1 MTTTRFVTGSA
12 VTLSDALILLLGSVS
27 FSWLVTLTTFGM
39 VPLPDISAMI
49 YRTTVSF
56 AFRLPML
63 AMPVSGLYVMPVRL
77 ESNETKCKRLSN
89 LSVMFTYVALLGPLL
104 VTFIVYLTL
113 SPTYATV
120 TFTSFVMLMSTRGSA
135 VMLSIV
141 SLLLDS
147 FLSVSLLFTATKFA
161 IVPFELTIASMVN

>member
-1 MTTTRFVTGSA
+1 MTITRFVTGSA
-12 VTLSDALILLLGSVS
+12 VMLSDALILLLGSVS
-27 FSWLVTLTTFGM
+27 FSWFVTLTTFGM

-104 VTFIVYLTL
+104 VTFIQVWRLPYQY
-113 SPTYATV
+113 S
-120 TFTSFVMLMSTRGSA
+120 R
-135 VMLSIV
+135 V
-141 SLLLDS
+141 S
-147 FLSVSLLFTATKFA
+147 
-161 IVPFELTIASMVN
+161 